1 MGDTTNAG
9 SGRFTVRFLIGSTIA
24 ALLACFTVYTI
35 VAGQFSAQ
43 VQRGTFL
50 LCAGLAVFCF
60 KPFNSRWEE
69 GDNQTLKWF
78 GRGIT
83 ILFAGMLLYSVLYLF
98 LNYFEIAEYREG
110 WPNTAD
116 LICYTLGTLSVLE
129 GVRRTH
135 GWLLLSV
142 VMLVLIYLFL
152 GHLMPGILNHQPLSF
167 AEIAEMSFGM
177 NGVFGIALAVVA
189 NVVAIFI
196 VLGAILRVTG
206 TGDLFID
213 LAFILT
219 GRFVGGPAQTAVVS
233 SAFFGSINGSGPANV
248 VSTGSFTIPLMI
260 RCGYKPAFAGAVEA
274 TASCVGQI
282 MPPIMGVGA
291 FLMAEITGIP
301 YGRIMVAAIVPA
313 LLYSISLLFNVRF
326 QALRQGIRTLPED
339 QIPRFQNSW
348 IPRILVLVTTTTVL
362 LWKILSGT
370 APNMA
375 GFSAV
380 ATLLAGAFLVK
391 EIRPNLKG
399 LIDMAVEGGKDLLSL
414 TMACSAIGIVIGGL
428 SITGLGVKFSQS
440 IISVGQSNLLLALIM
455 AAFCCIIVGMGLPTA
470 ASYLM
475 VVFIAAPAITKL
487 GLPLLTTHLFIFYF
501 AVLSA
506 ISPPVALNAYA
517 ASGIAKSDPLKT
529 GFHAVRLGLIGFV
542 LPFLWVYN
550 PQIMLGEAGPLVT
563 VITVTACLLAVLALA
578 AANTGYLCRS
588 LKGHERLV
596 VLVSGILLATP
607 STLARIA
614 GLAVGLAAFLFFR
627 KTAASDPV
635 QDPIGGETL

>member
-1 MGDTTNAG
+1 
-9 SGRFTVRFLIGSTIA
+9 
-24 ALLACFTVYTI
+24 
-35 VAGQFSAQ
+35 
-43 VQRGTFL
+43 
-50 LCAGLAVFCF
+50 
-60 KPFNSRWEE
+60 
-69 GDNQTLKWF
+69 
-78 GRGIT
+78 
-83 ILFAGMLLYSVLYLF
+83 
-98 LNYFEIAEYREG
+98 
-110 WPNTAD
+110 
-116 LICYTLGTLSVLE
+116 
-129 GVRRTH
+129 
-135 GWLLLSV
+135 
-142 VMLVLIYLFL
+142 
-152 GHLMPGILNHQPLSF
+152 
-167 AEIAEMSFGM
+167 
-177 NGVFGIALAVVA
+177 LAVVA

-219 GRFVGGPAQTAVVS
+219 GRFVGGPAQTAVIS

-248 VSTGSFTIPLMI
+248 VSTGSFTIPLMK

-301 YGRIMVAAIVPA
+301 YGRIMLAAIVPA

-326 QALRQGIRTLPED
+326 QALRQGIKALPED
-339 QIPRFQNSW
+339 QVPRFQKAW
-348 IPRILVLVTTTTVL
+348 IPRIMVLVATTGVL

-380 ATLLAGAFLVK
+380 VTLTAGAFLVK
-391 EIRPNLKG
+391 EIRPNFKRLV
-399 LIDMAVEGGKDLLSL
+399 DMAVEGGKDLLSL

-428 SITGLGVKFSQS
+428 SITGLGVKFSQA
-440 IISVGQSNLLLALIM
+440 IISVGQSNLLLALVM

-517 ASGIAKSDPLKT
+517 ASGIAKSDPLMT
-529 GFHAVRLGLIGFV
+529 GFYAVRLGAIGFV

-550 PQIMLGEAGPLVT
+550 PQLMLGEGNLLVT
-563 VITVTACLLAVLALA
+563 LVTITACLLAVLALA
-578 AANTGYLCRS
+578 AANTGYLCRN
-588 LKGHERLV
+588 LRGHERLIILAAGV
-596 VLVSGILLATP
+596 LLATP
-607 STLARIA
+607 NVIARVVGLGL
-614 GLAVGLAAFLFFR
+614 GLASFFYFK
-627 KTAASDPV
+627 KTEVSDLITES
-635 QDPIGGETL
+635 IGG